1 MSTERPCIF
10 RLSSG
15 RQCKAAALKD
25 SEFCWV
31 HSPERAKEVQEA
43 RRLGGLRRKREVTI
57 SSAYQFESL
66 DTVDGIRRIVLIA
79 LLDALSMENSMS
91 RVRTLAYL
99 AQVALRMLEV
109 GDIEE
114 RVVAL
119 EELAKIKK

>member
-1 MSTERPCIF
+1 MSTERTCIF

-99 AQVALRMLEV
+99 SQVALHMLEV

-114 RVVAL
+114 RVAAL
-119 EELAKIKK
+119 EEMAKIKK